1 MSNEQNESIQDER
14 RRQVEGELDSASE
27 YTKARLAVNA
37 YAAWQ
42 GHR

>member
-14 RRQVEGELDSASE
+14 RRQVEGELASASE